1 MRGIAARGPAAVRR
15 IGAWIAAVRRIGA
28 RSPAAEARLAGDVW
42 SSHVAPM
49 SPAPSSDHR
58 TPARARLS
66 LCLVVGPATILAL
79 GAIASVPGA
88 ALGQSGGAATT
99 PPSAQEALPHVV
111 VLATGGTIASTY
123 DEEIGALRAALTGA
137 EIVES
142 VEGLSE
148 IARVSVEQIANVNS
162 RDMTPDIW
170 LRLSRRA
177 NELLATPDVSGIV
190 VTHGTDTLEE
200 TAYFLDLTVT
210 SDKPVVV
217 VGAQRAPTMYDSD
230 GPRNMLN
237 AVRVAISDEAVGMGT
252 MVVMN
257 GQINAAREV
266 TKTNTL
272 DVETFQT
279 LDFGL
284 LGVADIETVRFY
296 RAPTRRQTIPLP
308 RDAELGYVH
317 IHTEY
322 AGADGRALE
331 LLLED
336 GGLDGVVVAG
346 LGLAHVST
354 PTLRVLEKVRAAG
367 IPVVVASRVL
377 TGRIVPLYANNVDLL
392 NMGAVQA
399 DNLSPQK
406 ARVLLMVAM
415 TRTRNPDGLRAYFG
429 R

>member
-1 MRGIAARGPAAVRR
+1 MTLRCV
-15 IGAWIAAVRRIGA
+15 
-28 RSPAAEARLAGDVW
+28 
-42 SSHVAPM
+42 
-49 SPAPSSDHR
+49 
-58 TPARARLS
+58 T
-66 LCLVVGPATILAL
+66 LCLVSFFACAGT
-79 GAIASVPGA
+79 ASA
-88 ALGQSGGAATT
+88 WQSD
-99 PPSAQEALPHVV
+99 SEALPRVV

-123 DEEIGALRAALTGA
+123 DEEIGALRAALTGD
-137 EIVES
+137 EIVAS

-148 IARVSVEQIANVNS
+148 IAVVEVEQVANVNS
-162 RDMTPDIW
+162 RDMTPEIW
-170 LRLSRRA
+170 LELSRRA
-177 NELLATPDVSGIV
+177 NQLLSRPDVAGIV

-210 SDKPVVV
+210 SEKPVVV
-217 VGAQRAPTMYDSD
+217 VGAQRAPTMYDTD

-237 AVRVAISDEAVGMGT
+237 AVRVAVSAEAVGMGT

-279 LDFGL
+279 LDFGI

-296 RAPTRRQTIPLP
+296 RAPVRRQSLPLP
-308 RDAELGYVH
+308 AGAALGNVV

-322 AGADGRALE
+322 AGSDGRALD

-336 GGLDGVVVAG
+336 GELDGVVVAG

-354 PTLRVLEKVRAAG
+354 PTLEALRRVRAAG
-367 IPVVVASRVL
+367 IPVVVASRVP
-377 TGRIVPLYANNVDLL
+377 TGRIVPLYANNIDLL
-392 NMGAVQA
+392 EIGAVQA

-406 ARVLLMVAM
+406 ARVLLLAAM
-415 TRTRNPDGLRAYFG
+415 TRTTDTDELREIFA